1 MSTTGQGHS
10 RSQTG
15 KELYEF
21 GPFRVD
27 AERGILLRAGE
38 PVQLTPKTFQILL
51 VLIRHRQEVVTKDD
65 LMKAVWPDT
74 FVEEANLSRN
84 IFMLRKA
91 LGETPQDHRYVVT
104 VPGRGYRLAES
115 VRLIAEE
122 EISIVAANHSNV
134 QVQIRETKPWPWMA
148 VIVALLLAAGT
159 LGLRVSWQRSPVL
172 SGKDTL
178 VLADF
183 ANSTADPVFNGTLR
197 QGLAVQLEQS
207 PFLSLISEHRIQ
219 QTLRLMGQA
228 ANTPLSAE
236 LARGICERT
245 MSAAVLEG
253 SIAQLG
259 SQYVLGL
266 RAKNCRTG
274 KILDEEQAQAAR
286 KEDILQALSQIA
298 RKFRTRIGESLATI
312 EKHETSLAEATTP
325 SLEALKAYSA
335 AWQVSFSTGFAAA
348 VPLLQRAIEIDPDFA
363 MAYAV
368 LGSSYGSI
376 GESALAAQSMTKA
389 YQLRSRASDHE
400 RFFIM
405 LSYDLLATGN
415 LERAQ
420 QTGDLWAQTYPR
432 DAVPH
437 GFLAWINQLLGN
449 YQRAMEE
456 GKKAIDRDLDF
467 AFGYNNLAWSYVFL
481 NRLDEAKRTLQRASD
496 RKLQAPDLL
505 IIEYYIA
512 FLRNDKPGMAH
523 AALLGKEK
531 AGTEDWISYE
541 QALVLACSGHL
552 REAIRMSQR
561 AVDLARQAGQ
571 PERAAL
577 YQVGA
582 ALFQAFVGEVFEAR
596 RSAMTGVL
604 LSKARDVEYGAAFA
618 LAISGN
624 SLQSEALSNDLA
636 QRFPDDTFVRVNY
649 LPTLRALL
657 AMKQRKPSY
666 AIKQLESTNRY
677 DLATPGYW
685 FAFFGNL
692 YPTYV
697 RESAY
702 LDKYQPAEAAA
713 EFQKILDHPTIVFSD
728 AVAPLARLQLGRAFV
743 LARDKPKARSA
754 YENFLRIWKDAD
766 ADIPILK
773 QAKAEYRNLH

>member
-1 MSTTGQGHS
+1 VGVVSATANQS
-10 RSQTG
+10 G

-27 AERGILLRAGE
+27 AQREILLRAGE
-38 PVQLTPKTFQILL
+38 PVALTPKTFQILL
-51 VLIRHRQEVVTKDD
+51 VLVRHRQEVVTKDD

-91 LGETPQDHRYVVT
+91 LGESPQDHRYIVT

-115 VRLIAEE
+115 VRLIAEQE
-122 EISIVAANHSNV
+122 VSVVAANHAKV
-134 QVQIRETKPWPWMA
+134 QLQIRETKPWKWII
-148 VIVALLLAAGT
+148 VTVALLLAAGI
-159 LGLRVSWQRSPVL
+159 LVLRISRHRSPVL
-172 SGKDTL
+172 GEKDTL

-183 ANSTADPVFNGTLR
+183 ANSTGDPVFDGTLR

-207 PFLSLISEHRIQ
+207 PFLSLISEDRIQ

-228 ANTPLSAE
+228 ANAPLSAE

-253 SIAQLG
+253 SIARLG
-259 SQYVLGL
+259 SQYVVGL
-266 RAKNCRTG
+266 RAQNCRTG
-274 KILDEEQAQAAR
+274 EVLDEEQAQAAR

-312 EKHETSLAEATTP
+312 EKHGTPLAEATTP

-335 AWQVSFSTGFAAA
+335 AWHVSFSTGFAAA

-368 LGSSYGSI
+368 LGSTYGSI

-400 RFFIM
+400 RFYIM

-420 QTGDLWAQTYPR
+420 QTGELWAQTYPR
-432 DAVPH
+432 DASPH

-456 GKKAIDRDLDF
+456 GKNAIDRDLDF
-467 AFGYNNLAWSYVFL
+467 AYGYNNLAWSYVFL
-481 NRLDEAKRTLQRASD
+481 NRLDEAKSTLERASD
-496 RKLQAPDLL
+496 RKLETPDLL

-512 FLRNDKPGMAH
+512 FLKNDQPGMEH

-531 AGTEDWISYE
+531 PGTDDWIAHE
-541 QALVLACSGHL
+541 QALVLAYSGHL

-571 PERAAL
+571 RERAAL
-577 YQVGA
+577 YQAGA
-582 ALFQAFVGEVFEAR
+582 ALFQAFLGKFPEAR
-596 RSAMTGVL
+596 RSAMTALL

-624 SLQSEALSNDLA
+624 SLQSQELSNDLSK
-636 QRFPDDTFVRVNY
+636 RFPNDTFVRVNY
-649 LPTLRALL
+649 VPTLRALL
-657 AMKQRKPSY
+657 ALNQRKPSY
-666 AIKQLESTNRY
+666 AIEELESTDRY
-677 DLATPGYW
+677 GLATPGYW
-685 FAFFGNL
+685 FAFFGNM

-697 RESAY
+697 RGTAY
-702 LDKYQPAEAAA
+702 LDEYRAAEAAA

-728 AVAPLARLQLGRAFV
+728 PVAPLARFQIGRALA

-754 YENFLRIWKDAD
+754 YENFLQLWKDAD
-766 ADIPILK
+766 PDIPILK
-773 QAKAEYRNLH
+773 QAKAEYRKLQ